1 MKNAYGVQSTLLGG
15 SESFLV
21 DVRESQIV
29 LLDNLI
35 TFPVEFTASKDKLV
49 HAQRMRSDV
58 LNPPDQSVFMF
69 NDVLPKIIFS
79 ALWYINISK

>member
-1 MKNAYGVQSTLLGG
+1 MRAMKNADGVQSTLLGG
-15 SESFLV
+15 SESVLV
-21 DVRESQIV
+21 DVRESQVV

-35 TFPVEFTASKDKLV
+35 TFPVEFTASEDKLV

-69 NDVLPKIIFS
+69 NDVLPIVIFS
-79 ALWYINISK
+79 AL